1 MAGRR
6 PTSADV
12 AKRAG
17 VSRATVSYVLSGSTR
32 YSFPQATRDRVF
44 AAADELGYTPHA
56 AALALRKGE
65 SGVVLLVVEAV
76 PYGGNL
82 AKFLGELADA
92 VWQTGRS
99 LVTWSPA
106 NGQTLR
112 NTLHHLN
119 PRAVIA
125 LMPLSVEDQE
135 ALASAGIPL
144 VPTAYGLPAE
154 DVLPDSTLR
163 LELGVGALQVQHLA
177 VLGHRR
183 LAVVSLDDERL
194 RILSVSRREGAS
206 RAALDLGLELPRT
219 AVLGA
224 PDQLAVDQLSRTLKE
239 WASGPDPVTGICCYN
254 DLYAGLAVSATRAA
268 GLRVPQDLSVI
279 GVDDEPFGLFV
290 EPALTT
296 IRYDFADLAGYVGA
310 RLRAVLDEGP
320 MPYAPASHRLEVI
333 ERQSVAPLA
342 APHPV

>member
-17 VSRATVSYVLSGSTR
+17 VSRATVSYVLSGNTR
-32 YSFPQATRDRVF
+32 HSFPQVTRDRVF
-44 AAADELGYTPHA
+44 AAAEELGYTPHA

-65 SGVVLLVVEAV
+65 SGIVLLVTEAL

-82 AKFLGELADA
+82 AKFLAALADA

-112 NTLHHLN
+112 DTLHHLN

-125 LMPLSVEDQE
+125 LMPLSGEEQD
-135 ALASAGIPL
+135 ALSSAGIPL
-144 VPTAYGLPAE
+144 IPTAYGMPAE

-163 LELGVGALQVQHLA
+163 LELTVGALQVQHLA
-177 VLGHRR
+177 ALGHRR
-183 LAVVSLDDERL
+183 IGVVSLDDERL
-194 RILSVSRREGAS
+194 RILAVSRREGAA
-206 RAALDLGLELPRT
+206 RAALELGLEQPGVV
-219 AVLGA
+219 VLGA
-224 PDQLAVDQLSRTLKE
+224 PDADAVDHLCRTLRT
-239 WASGPDPVTGICCYN
+239 WASGPQPVTGICCYN
-254 DLYAGLAVSATRAA
+254 DLYAGLTVSAARAA
-268 GLRVPQDLSVI
+268 GLGVPGDLSVI
-279 GVDDEPFGLFV
+279 GVDDEPFGHFLD
-290 EPALTT
+290 PALTT
-296 IRYDFADLAGYVGA
+296 IRYDFADVAGYVSA

-320 MPYAPASHRLEVI
+320 MPQAPTSHRIEVV
-333 ERQSVAPLA
+333 RRASVDAPRG
-342 APHPV
+342 PGHR